1 MLILVYNLGMSL
13 GQIIRKRREELSLT
27 LDEVAAKTG
36 FSKPYL
42 STIET
47 GKVKNPPGDSLLQRL
62 ETTLEFEAGLLLHI
76 AHLEGMPADVRRDFE
91 AIDAENRKY
100 RQIIRNIVHKR
111 TDTAELKEMLS
122 LEDIDVEQR
131 EQGIKA
137 GQLVPVINRVSAGYP
152 IDFDDLGYP
161 VGVADDYVR
170 CTDLHDPNAF
180 AVRVVGDSMEGR
192 FFEGDI
198 VVFSPAMEVNSGDD
212 CFVRFTMPHE
222 TTFKRVFF
230 ESDDKVRL
238 QPRNE
243 KYPPKTIDSGR
254 INGVYRAAI
263 RLEKL

>member
-1 MLILVYNLGMSL
+1 M
-13 GQIIRKRREELSLT
+13 SLT
-27 LDEVAAKTG
+27 LDEVSAKTG

-47 GKVKNPPGDSLLQRL
+47 GKVKNPPGDSLLRRL
-62 ETTLEFEAGLLLHI
+62 EVTLDFEAGLLLHI
-76 AHLEGMPADVRRDFE
+76 AHLEGMPADVRHDYE

-100 RQIIRNIVHKR
+100 RQIIRNIVEHR
-111 TDTAELKEMLS
+111 TGTAEIKEMLS
-122 LEDIDVEQR
+122 LEDLDVEG
-131 EQGIKA
+131 QGQAVIA
-137 GQLVPVINRVSAGYP
+137 GQLVPVINKVSAGYP

-161 VGVADDYVR
+161 VGIADDYVR

-180 AVRVVGDSMEGR
+180 AVCVVGDSMESR

-198 VVFSPAMEVNSGDD
+198 VIFSPAMEVVAGDD

-230 ESDDKVRL
+230 ESGDRVRL

-243 KYPPKTIDSGR
+243 KYPPKTIDSSR
-254 INGVYRAAI
+254 INGIYRAAI